1 MQATQLPG
9 RSREGIPD
17 VWCLGGIPES
27 SLVASAVSERTGNV
41 TQKALPCRSS
51 RRPCRPAAGRDS
63 RRSPERPRRA
73 VASSNLA
80 LWKTA
85 RPACP
90 LSPALGRAVVVPSLT
105 RHGRDADRT
114 DGGQPEGPACDPDGP
129 DGPDEP
135 LPLHCA
141 GRCGTP
147 CSPPH
152 GRSAQPR
159 SPLFI

>member
-1 MQATQLPG
+1 MSQQP
-9 RSREGIPD
+9 
-17 VWCLGGIPES
+17 
-27 SLVASAVSERTGNV
+27 
-41 TQKALPCRSS
+41 
-51 RRPCRPAAGRDS
+51 RPCRPAAGRDS

-114 DGGQPEGPACDPDGP
+114 DGGQPEGPACGPDGP
-129 DGPDEP
+129 DGLDGLDEP
-135 LPLHCA
+135 LPLRGPLRDA
-141 GRCGTP
+141 LLP
-147 CSPPH
+147 
-152 GRSAQPR
+152 APR
-159 SPLFI
+159 EERAAMFSFVYLKIITQQNIWRNVIFS

>member
-1 MQATQLPG
+1 MCG
-9 RSREGIPD
+9 VS
-17 VWCLGGIPES
+17 GGF
-27 SLVASAVSERTGNV
+27 
-41 TQKALPCRSS
+41 QKALWSHPLCLNEQETS
-51 RRPCRPAAGRDS
+51 RRKHCRVAAAAGPAAGRDS

-114 DGGQPEGPACDPDGP
+114 DGGQPEGPACGP
-129 DGPDEP
+129 DGLDEP
-135 LPLHCA
+135 LPLRGPLRDA
-141 GRCGTP
+141 LLP
-147 CSPPH
+147 
-152 GRSAQPR
+152 APR
-159 SPLFI
+159 EERAAMFSFVYLKIITQKNIWRNVIFS

>member
-1 MQATQLPG
+1 MRATQLPG

-27 SLVASAVSERTGNV
+27 ALVASAVSERTGNV
-41 TQKALPCRSS
+41 TQKELPCGSS
-51 RRPCRPAAGRDS
+51 RPAAGRDS
-63 RRSPERPRRA
+63 RLSPERPRRA
-73 VASSNLA
+73 VAASNLA

-114 DGGQPEGPACDPDGP
+114 DGGRHHAGSPRARPAARTARTARTSPCR
-129 DGPDEP
+129 
-135 LPLHCA
+135 CA

-147 CSPPH
+147 CSPPR
-152 GRSAQPR
+152 GRSAQPC